1 LILFFQQIEE
11 DNRRALA
18 KIMNEKE
25 KALFEQRAKKD
36 SDQRRRMIAE
46 EAERA
51 KRSED
56 HKVCEIYYFLRFFL
70 SKEHHPVFA
79 VKRMRTL
86 VG

>member
-1 LILFFQQIEE
+1 
-11 DNRRALA
+11 
-18 KIMNEKE
+18 MNEKD

-56 HKVCEIYYFLRFFL
+56 HKVCEEYCFLQLFFSRDCL
-70 SKEHHPVFA
+70 SLFN
-79 VKRMRTL
+79 VKLLRLLMEFRC
-86 VG
+86 

>member
-25 KALFEQRAKKD
+25 KVLSEQRAKKD
-36 SDQRRRMIAE
+36 LDQRRRMIAE

-56 HKVCEIYYFLRFFL
+56 HKVCEIYYFL
-70 SKEHHPVFA
+70 SKEHHPILA
-79 VKRMRTL
+79 VKRMRIL
-86 VG
+86 AG

>member
-1 LILFFQQIEE
+1 LTLFFLQIEE

-25 KALFEQRAKKD
+25 KALFEQRAKKE
-36 SDQRRRMIAE
+36 SDQRRRMVAE

-56 HKVCEIYYFLRFFL
+56 HKVCTEQYFLRFFS
-70 SKEHHPVFA
+70 SKEYHQIFTIKK
-79 VKRMRTL
+79 KRT
-86 VG
+86 